1 MFLSI
6 IIPIYK
12 VEKYIHGTLESIYS
26 QGFAE
31 AKFEVIC
38 VNDGT
43 PDNSMEIVEDFA
55 SKHTNLHVI
64 NQENQG
70 LSCAR
75 NAGLRIAK
83 GDYIWF
89 VDSDDSLENNAL
101 KEVANIIKNQ
111 DADIYGFD
119 MKCISEA
126 DSAESIQPIVLNSK
140 NNYLYGKCW
149 RCDKFV
155 YKTHT
160 AAVQRFI
167 FKHNFLLEHQL
178 SFYSRILHEDIE
190 FMARAFCFAQ
200 KVYFSNKVLYRYF
213 QRVSGSIMSSINM
226 RSIYDRMT
234 IIEQLQNFQKFF
246 KDKKRYYYVSAIIGS
261 ILFGIVSDI
270 FLKGNAEYQ
279 QFINENKNKFRNIAI
294 NVVPSLWCYFS
305 ATKLIKLIILT
316 ISPKFFGRLF

>member
-12 VEKYIHGTLESIYS
+12 VEKYVHYTLESIYC
-26 QGFAE
+26 QKFAE
-31 AKFEVIC
+31 NNFEVIC

-43 PDNSMEIVEDFA
+43 PDNSMDIVNRFA
-55 SKHTNLHVI
+55 SSHENLHVI

-70 LSCAR
+70 LSGAR
-75 NAGLRIAK
+75 NAGLQQAK
-83 GDYIWF
+83 GKYIWF

-101 KEVANIIKNQ
+101 KEVLNIIKNQ

-126 DSAESIQPIVLNSK
+126 DGAESIQPIVLNFK
-140 NNYLYGKCW
+140 NYYLYGKCW
-149 RCDKFV
+149 ECKRFV

-167 FKHNFLLEHQL
+167 FKHDFLLEHQL

-190 FMARAFCFAQ
+190 FMARAFCLAK
-200 KVYFSNKVLYRYF
+200 KVYFSNKVLYRYY

-234 IIEQLQNFQKFF
+234 IIGQLQNFQKFF
-246 KDKKRYYYVSAIIGS
+246 KDKERYYYVSTIIGS
-261 ILFGIVSDI
+261 ILFGIVSDK
-270 FLKGNAEYQ
+270 FLKGNAEHQ
-279 QFINENKNKFRNIAI
+279 QFINENKNKLRNIAK

-305 ATKLIKLIILT
+305 AAKLIKLIILT
-316 ISPKFFGRLF
+316 ISPKLFGRLF